1 MEGFIK
7 MIYFILLVLMGIT
20 IYLIFVVRE
29 RNLFLKTLEQND
41 KKRLEYRVLLLEMID
56 GYDETLD
63 MDIQVQFLK
72 KYMKKVEKKLE
83 HERKE
88 NGRKR
93 RTEIDCY

>member
-1 MEGFIK
+1 